1 MTDHGLNRDRSDQP
15 GTPEKKFMHAFK
27 KWLNFANIVGLF
39 LGVITG
45 LKILAGLITVRQ
57 FSIDLPIHTILSITL
72 TLAVINLGL
81 AYQTLAGV
89 SLRPS
94 VVWAML
100 AAILAAIGQARADT
114 LIPGHP
120 REAIFTHLAFLATL
134 AALVSVL
141 GARRPGEKAWAI
153 LCGLFIGIG
162 LLPLLEGMALSKRFD
177 ILDRLR
183 LDSPW
188 NWFLGLVIFAGIS
201 NYIPTKHFKSSVVL
215 GSGLVYHL
223 ILIWKPDGRAVW
235 RGESWLIL
243 PWCISMSV
251 LLSAVRF
258 RSRSVSPEPDSFHAL
273 WLPFRDAWGAAWALR
288 VLERFNQAAVK
299 NQWPMRLQWF
309 GLYPLE
315 HMSEEELSAFDPAVA
330 ESTLAIFIRRFGDPD
345 RIRKLG
351 DH

>member
-1 MTDHGLNRDRSDQP
+1 MTDHVRHLDRSVQP
-15 GTPEKKFMHAFK
+15 ETSESKIMHFLKKC
-27 KWLNFANIVGLF
+27 LNCANYVGL
-39 LGVITG
+39 LLCLITG
-45 LKILAGLITVRQ
+45 LKILAGMITVRS
-57 FSIDLPIHTILSITL
+57 FPFDLPVHTILSITL
-72 TLAVINLGL
+72 MMAVVNLGL
-81 AYQTLAGV
+81 AYQALAGV
-89 SLRPS
+89 SLQPS
-94 VVWAML
+94 LVWAMV
-100 AAILAAIGQARADT
+100 ASILAAIGQSRSDT

-120 REAIFTHLAFLATL
+120 REAFYTHLAFLATL

-188 NWFLGLVIFAGIS
+188 NWFLGLVIFAGVS
-201 NYIPTKHFKSSVVL
+201 NYIPTKYFKSSVLL
-215 GSGLVYHL
+215 GAGLVYHL
-223 ILIWKPDGRAVW
+223 VLIWKPDGRAVW

-243 PWCISMSV
+243 PWCMSMSV
-251 LLSAVRF
+251 LLPAVRLK
-258 RSRSVSPEPDSFHAL
+258 RQSASSETDSFHAL

-315 HMSEEELSAFDPAVA
+315 NITEEELSAFDPAVA
-330 ESTLAIFIRRFGDPD
+330 ESTLGIFIRRFGDPD
-345 RIRKLG
+345 RVRKLG
-351 DH
+351 DR